1 MRLRAGP
8 PGPGLRGEVTAGDSG
23 CDPDRFRYNGAVIR
37 GRLLITVLV
46 LLLGAWRAAAGTFYS
61 CQKRG
66 EEQPTVV
73 NERVVDKWRAEG
85 FRCRA
90 IFRQGGQPATS
101 DTATSA
107 SSGAAGAPT
116 ATTPVAAGAPDA
128 DRVRDVLPL
137 VRAAADRYSL
147 PVPFILA
154 VIKVE
159 SGFQRTAV
167 SPAGAQGL
175 MQVMPFN
182 CHRLGIADPFDP
194 AQNIQGGSRLL
205 RLLANRFEGDFVQ
218 VLSGYH
224 AGGGAV
230 DAKAGIPFEET
241 NLYVKKVLDYYY
253 HYKEFYSER

>member
-1 MRLRAGP
+1 VTRLSFII
-8 PGPGLRGEVTAGDSG
+8 TAL
-23 CDPDRFRYNGAVIR
+23 A
-37 GRLLITVLV
+37 LV
-46 LLLGAWRAAAGTFYS
+46 LAAAPATAGTFYS

-90 IFRQGGQPATS
+90 IFRQGGMP
-101 DTATSA
+101 A
-107 SSGAAGAPT
+107 SSDVAPSGGPEKKADGPGT
-116 ATTPVAAGAPDA
+116 APVAAGAPDA
-128 DRVRDVLPL
+128 DRVREILPL
-137 VRAAADRYSL
+137 VRAAALRYTL
-147 PVPFILA
+147 PVPFLLA

-182 CHRLGIADPFDP
+182 CHRLGISDPFDP
-194 AQNIQGGSRLL
+194 AQNVQGGARLL
-205 RLLANRFEGDFVQ
+205 RLLANRFDGDFVQ

-230 DAKAGIPFEET
+230 DAKAGIPFEQT

>member
-1 MRLRAGP
+1 MT
-8 PGPGLRGEVTAGDSG
+8 RG
-23 CDPDRFRYNGAVIR
+23 I
-37 GRLLITVLV
+37 LITSFV
-46 LLLGAWRAAAGTFYS
+46 LLAGAARVAAGTFYS

-85 FRCRA
+85 FQCRT
-90 IFRQGGQPATS
+90 IFRQGGA
-101 DTATSA
+101 AA
-107 SSGAAGAPT
+107 SSDGAVGAMPVKKPD
-116 ATTPVAAGAPDA
+116 ASPAPGVAAGSPDA
-128 DRVRDVLPL
+128 DRVREVLPL
-137 VRAAADRYSL
+137 VRTAAEKYTL
-147 PVPFILA
+147 PVAFLLA

-182 CHRLGIADPFDP
+182 CHRLGIDDPFDP
-194 AQNIQGGSRLL
+194 GQNILGGARLL
-205 RLLANRFEGDFVQ
+205 RQLANRFEGDFVQ

-230 DAKAGIPFEET
+230 DAKAGIPYEET

-253 HYKEFYSER
+253 HYKEFYADR

>member
-1 MRLRAGP
+1 MK
-8 PGPGLRGEVTAGDSG
+8 RGTL
-23 CDPDRFRYNGAVIR
+23 VIAA
-37 GRLLITVLV
+37 LA
-46 LLLGAWRAAAGTFYS
+46 LLLGAPCASAGTFYS

-90 IFRQGGQPATS
+90 IFRQGGAPATS
-101 DTATSA
+101 DATGGA
-107 SSGAAGAPT
+107 STDRKPDG
-116 ATTPVAAGAPDA
+116 TPVPVVNAGAPDA

-137 VRAAADRYSL
+137 VRAAAERYTL

-159 SGFQRTAV
+159 SGFQRAAV

-182 CHRLGIADPFDP
+182 CHRLGIRDPFDP
-194 AQNIQGGSRLL
+194 AENIQGGTRLL
-205 RLLANRFEGDFVQ
+205 RLLANRFDGDFVQ

>member
-1 MRLRAGP
+1 MTRLS
-8 PGPGLRGEVTAGDSG
+8 L
-23 CDPDRFRYNGAVIR
+23 F
-37 GRLLITVLV
+37 ITVVVLV
-46 LLLGAWRAAAGTFYS
+46 LGAARASAGTFYS

-73 NERVVDKWRAEG
+73 NERVVDKWRADG
-85 FRCRA
+85 FRCRP
-90 IFRQGGQPATS
+90 IFRQGGTPGTS
-101 DTATSA
+101 DTA
-107 SSGAAGAPT
+107 GAATSDRKPEGTSVPS
-116 ATTPVAAGAPDA
+116 VAAGAPDG
-128 DRVRDVLPL
+128 DRVRDVLPF
-137 VRAAADRYSL
+137 VSAAAQKYSL
-147 PVPFILA
+147 PIPFVLA

-182 CHRLGIADPFDP
+182 CHRLGIHDPFD
-194 AQNIQGGSRLL
+194 AEQNILGGTRLL

-253 HYKEFYSER
+253 HYKEYYGVDGAP